1 MHSKNLN
8 KLNMRIGNKL
18 INENSTT
25 FIIAELSCNHR
36 QDYQLAVETIE
47 AMKDAGADCV
57 KLQTAR
63 PESITIESDKKDFII
78 KGDTLWDGKTL
89 YELYKETYTPWEW
102 HKPLKDLTKSLGME
116 FMSSPFDLE
125 AVDFLDE
132 LGVPAFKI
140 ASFEITDIPLIKA
153 VARRKKPVIIST
165 GIATIEDI
173 QEAID
178 ACKSVG
184 NDQIALLK
192 CTSAYP
198 TPLEEVNLRGIYTLR
213 EKFKCVVGLSDH
225 TVGSLVPIAATAL
238 GGKIIEKHFIL
249 KRNLGGPDAT
259 FSMEP
264 QEFKKMVQDVRSME
278 KALGNEELIV
288 SKKVEKSRQFARS
301 LYIVKDIKNGEKL
314 TSENVRSIRPGYGMK
329 PKNYEDILGKTVTR
343 NLERGTPLTFEVIK
357 K

>member
-1 MHSKNLN
+1 
-8 KLNMRIGNKL
+8 MRIGKKI
-18 INENSTT
+18 INENSST

-36 QDYQLAVETIE
+36 QDYQIAVETIK

-63 PESITIESDKKDFII
+63 PESITIDSNKEDFII

-102 HKPLKDLTKSLGME
+102 HKPLKELTESLGME

-125 AVDFLDE
+125 AVEFLYD
-132 LGVPAFKI
+132 LDVPAFKI

-153 VARRKKPVIIST
+153 VAHKQKPVIMST
-165 GIATIEDI
+165 GIATEADI
-173 QEAID
+173 QEAIN

-184 NDQIALLK
+184 NEQIALLK

-198 TPLEEVNLRGIYTLR
+198 TPLEEGHLRGIHTLR
-213 EKFKCVVGLSDH
+213 DKFNCIVGLSDH
-225 TVGSLVPIAATAL
+225 TEGSLVPVGATAL

-249 KRNLGGPDAT
+249 ERDLGGPDAS

-264 QEFKKMVQDVRSME
+264 QEFKKMVQEVRNME
-278 KALGNEELIV
+278 QALGNRELIV
-288 SKKVEKSRQFARS
+288 SKKVEKNRQFARS

-329 PKNYEDILGKTVTR
+329 PKYYEDILGKTVIR

-357 K
+357 E